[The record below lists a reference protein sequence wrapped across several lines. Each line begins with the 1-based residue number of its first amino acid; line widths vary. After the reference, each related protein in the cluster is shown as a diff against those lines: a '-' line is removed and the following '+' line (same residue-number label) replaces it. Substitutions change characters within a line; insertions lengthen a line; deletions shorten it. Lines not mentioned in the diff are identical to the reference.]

1 MKILVDLKRVRQ
13 EWDPDTQEQTNA
25 VILVIAGRP
34 FTIPCSVE
42 DVEAIVSA
50 SVDGTLSQS
59 DKFNAVEGWEDTE
72 DAENDRVFGGDFESR
87 EVPAPPPL
95 FTSEDFEDKQEE
107 RELTDQELRVAQ
119 IKARQSEAMKL
130 RTEKKDALKER
141 ARKAPPRRVAAD
153 EMGYPVGVETRQV
166 EQAPAAVADEDGF
179 QQG

>member
-50 SVDGTLSQS
+50 SVDGTLNAEQS
-59 DKFNAVEGWEDTE
+59 AEDWDDTQGE
-72 DAENDRVFGGDFESR
+72 SIENDRVFGGDFESR